1 MILSKDMFVG
11 MLLNTNP
18 QVAISKRPDGIPQVE
33 TFWLLSCKNREDMF
47 RNFADE
53 YSLKFGT
60 CYRGTSKFI
69 RIQDRTTLQ
78 ILLKMIPQWIIDKDQ
93 RLVSFSE
100 IMKIIRENEHLTQH
114 GLIRIKRLKMK
125 MMTKVKNK

>member
-60 CYRGTSKFI
+60 SCRNGNKFI

-93 RLVSFSE
+93 RLGYFSK
-100 IMKIIRENEHLTQH
+100 IMKIIRENRHLTQD
-114 GLIRIKRLKMK
+114 GLDEIKLLKME